1 MSCRVTVCD
10 VATQILDVLLQ
21 FFFAEYVKPNPEV
34 KDKLYAP
41 MTVLPK
47 SRHQEVTRPSQR
59 GGGSNDE
66 DTTTEESIYAEIED
80 GCGGST
86 AVFGQDRPLPNPP
99 CVQQLSEDSSESSR
113 NLDSIPESLYIHFNR
128 GRQTSTGMESNGRSS
143 SEHDSIECLYDL
155 TRNSTPVTVV
165 QAPSPSFSS
174 DKRNS
179 SSVTVNSLSQ
189 ANAAVV
195 IHEEYCKELSSAP
208 KAHQQSEAFEE

>member
-1 MSCRVTVCD
+1 M
-10 VATQILDVLLQ
+10 
-21 FFFAEYVKPNPEV
+21 KPNPEV

-41 MTVLPK
+41 MTVLTK
-47 SRHQEVTRPSQR
+47 SRLQEVTRPSQR
-59 GGGSNDE
+59 GGSNGE

-80 GCGGST
+80 DCGGSA

-99 CVQQLSEDSSESSR
+99 CVRQLSEDSSDDSAR

-143 SEHDSIECLYDL
+143 SEHDSTECLHDL

-165 QAPSPSFSS
+165 QAPSPSFST

-179 SSVTVNSLSQ
+179 SSVTVNSFSQ
-189 ANAAVV
+189 AAVV
-195 IHEEYCKELSSAP
+195 IHEEYCKELSSP
-208 KAHQQSEAFEE
+208 NAHQKSEAFEE